1 MDIRNC
7 RVCGKMFQYVGQPIC
22 PNCMKAM
29 EDKLQEVKKYINEHD
44 HVSVREVS
52 EELGVTVK
60 QIHRWIK
67 EDRLMF
73 APGVDTGVVCTKC
86 GMPVESGT
94 LCKRCKESL
103 KEALTDAYDRTK
115 PKGVAMDTTHKDTAK
130 MHLKRYE

>member
-22 PNCMKAM
+22 PNCMKSM

-52 EELGVTVK
+52 EKLDVTVK

-67 EDRLMF
+67 EERLMF

-86 GMPVESGT
+86 GMPIESGT

-103 KEALTDAYDRTK
+103 KDALTDAYDRSK
-115 PKGVAMDTTHKDTAK
+115 PKGVAMDTTHKDTAR